1 MAKFY
6 REDWQDYYI
15 SRSVFT
21 DIFSQTL
28 HYPNWHGDEADNP
41 SKKALAEWN
50 ELRVTHFQHAV
61 QKLIQSRQLE
71 PIYDLTSAFVLRNPR
86 YRLLDLLDIVANPNL
101 DALTDEEQEA
111 IKHVKRFYELLTDKH
126 VEHGFEPG
134 GYGDRVS
141 FVYDQDD
148 IAGSGASISEAE
160 GSLYQLD
167 DNQLV
172 SFNDREWWPLD
183 TIAQKMYQI
192 KTATFIDLLLKSDLR
207 MMNFK
212 YASADDR
219 SWNRLVPMLKLS
231 DAQKTMNDATAKL
244 ERQSKQFIANLSEDG
259 DDHE

>member
-6 REDWQDYYI
+6 RKDWESYYI

-28 HYPNWHGDEADNP
+28 RYPNWHGDDADNP
-41 SKKALAEWN
+41 STKALAEWN

-61 QKLIQSRQLE
+61 QKIIQHRRLK
-71 PIYDLTSAFVLRNPR
+71 PVYDLTATFVLRNPR
-86 YRLLDLLDIVANPNL
+86 YRLLDLLDIVAKPDL
-101 DALTDEEQEA
+101 KALTAEEQEA
-111 IKHVKRFYELLTDKH
+111 INHAKRFYTLLTDKH
-126 VEHGFEPG
+126 AEHGFKPG

-148 IAGSGASISEAE
+148 ITNSNAAILAAE

-167 DNQLV
+167 DEQLV
-172 SFNDREWWPLD
+172 SFNDQEWWPLD
-183 TIAQKMYQI
+183 AVAQKMYYI
-192 KTATFIDLLLKSDLR
+192 KTVTFIDLLLKSDLQ
-207 MMNFK
+207 MKNLK

-231 DAQKTMNDATAKL
+231 DVQETMNDVTAKL
-244 ERQSKQFIANLSEDG
+244 KSLGNQFVYDLDG
-259 DDHE
+259 DSHE